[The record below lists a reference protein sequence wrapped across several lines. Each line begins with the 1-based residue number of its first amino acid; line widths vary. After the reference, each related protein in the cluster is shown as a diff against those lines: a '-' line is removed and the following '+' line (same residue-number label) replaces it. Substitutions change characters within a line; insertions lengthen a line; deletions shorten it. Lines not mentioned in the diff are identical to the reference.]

1 MTCLQGPVG
10 CLDKEPTAYL
20 IIETTTKY
28 IIIKQVTKEDIF
40 RMMKVD
46 DDNDDDDD
54 DDDDDRLS
62 VTAGHDSHVTV
73 NDEEDLSLYSN
84 EFEKGGGDYTRRR
97 ARYTIIVCQ

>member
-1 MTCLQGPVG
+1 MSTGSSGLSGQGTNSIPHNRNHNKIHYHKAG
-10 CLDKEPTAYL
+10 DKRRHL
-20 IIETTTKY
+20 S
-28 IIIKQVTKEDIF
+28 
-40 RMMKVD
+40 D
-46 DDNDDDDD
+46 DESCDDDDDD

-84 EFEKGGGDYTRRR
+84 EVEKGGGDCTIRR

>member
-46 DDNDDDDD
+46 DDDDD